1 MTGIFLFLSRKMH
14 QISLEQFQGPL
25 DLLLQLIEKD
35 KLQITEISLAKITD
49 QYLEYIDSAQN
60 IASAEVAD
68 FLLIAS
74 KLIYLKSKY
83 LLPEIILDGEETA
96 GDLENQLKIYRQ
108 YYEASKEVDKLF
120 LDKKSYAYLRQVPYK
135 LPIEIEF
142 LAPKNVSK
150 NILADIFR
158 EVLAK
163 IDRVVNLPKVAIARA
178 ISIGEKIQQ
187 IKDQIKQF
195 GKLSFKSI
203 LKKKD
208 KMETI
213 ISFLAMLELVKQ
225 REIVVDQDKLFGD
238 LSIAKRKEIEF

>member
-1 MTGIFLFLSRKMH
+1 MH

-25 DLLLQLIEKD
+25 DLLLQLIEKN

-49 QYLEYIDSAQN
+49 QYLEYLDSAQN

-83 LLPEIILDGEETA
+83 LLPELSLEGEETA

-108 YYEASKEVDKLF
+108 YYEASKELDKLF
-120 LDKKSYAYLRQVPYK
+120 VNDKKYAFLRQIPYK
-135 LPIEIEF
+135 LPIDTEF
-142 LAPKNVSK
+142 IPPKNISK
-150 NILADIFR
+150 GLLADIFK

-178 ISIGEKIQQ
+178 VSIGEKIQQ

-203 LKKKD
+203 LNKKD

-213 ISFLAMLELVKQ
+213 VSFLAMLELVKQ
-225 REIVVDQDKLFGD
+225 REITVAQDKLFGD
-238 LSIAKRKEIEF
+238 LNIEKNNEIEF